1 MKIQSK
7 TLLRVSA
14 AAMALGLILL
24 SVGYFS
30 GAKYSVAAGRNGIHV
45 IDSTPHSVKNLTLE
59 PFQSIDVEVGQT
71 DIELI
76 HSDHYGVDIQYYGD
90 TELPQYTV
98 ENGTLKISDTPAQK
112 AGFLW
117 LNMNFNFMQTQNI
130 IKIYL
135 PANTSLKNIKVQ
147 NNTGSF
153 QLNGITAEKADI
165 HLDFGSLQIRN
176 AVLGD
181 TSIVLQNGS
190 STIQNTDVKNLSF
203 ANDFGKSSFENFK
216 TDSVTN
222 STIKAKNGQI
232 DITNFSSTGPL
243 LLEDK
248 FGGIRVD
255 GMKAESVK
263 STMQNG
269 KLEMYH
275 SQINDLTAENSFGE
289 INLNDLTSN
298 GLNLKSGNGSISLN
312 GTPKGSSTIKSD
324 FGKVTVKTSLTQ
336 SKYNYDFS
344 TNFGSVKING
354 QSAGNNVRQNNS
366 TENALSIHCQNGG
379 FDADF
384 QQ

>member
-14 AAMALGLILL
+14 ASMALGLILL

-30 GAKYSVAAGRNGIHV
+30 GAKYSVAAGKNGIHV
-45 IDSTPHSVKNLTLE
+45 IDSTPLSVKNLTLE
-59 PFQSIDVEVGQT
+59 PFQSIDMNVGQA

-76 HSDHYGVDIQYYGD
+76 YSDHYGVDIQYYGD
-90 TELPQYTV
+90 TDLPQYTV
-98 ENGTLKISDTPAQK
+98 ENGRLEVSDTSLQET
-112 AGFLW
+112 GFLW

-135 PANTSLKNIKVQ
+135 PANTSLKSIKVQ

-153 QLNGITAEKADI
+153 HLNGVTAEKADI
-165 HLDFGSLQIRN
+165 HLDFGALQIIN

-190 STIQNTDVKNLSF
+190 STIQNTDVKSLSF
-203 ANDFGKSSFENFK
+203 SNDFGKSSFENLK
-216 TDSVTN
+216 TDSFNT
-222 STIKAKNGQI
+222 STIKAENGQI
-232 DITNFSSTGPL
+232 NITNFSSTGPL

-255 GMKAESVK
+255 GMKAGSVK

-275 SQINDLTAENSFGE
+275 SQINDLTVENSFGD

-298 GLNLKSGNGSISLN
+298 GLNLKNGNGSISLN
-312 GTPKGSSTIKSD
+312 GTLKGSSTIKSD
-324 FGKVTVKTSLTQ
+324 FGKVTLKTSLAQ

-344 TNFGSVKING
+344 TDFGSMKING
-354 QSAGNNVRQNNS
+354 QSTGNNVSQNNN
-366 TENALSIHCQNGG
+366 TENTLSIHCQNGG
-379 FDADF
+379 IDAEF